1 MARMIKFSTG
11 IVGEIKH
18 NLREFKDGICPT
30 NMEVDPA
37 RKGDNYSLLRRGKTA
52 LEIEGYRKK
61 IEAECFHYNR
71 KNLVHVNEIICTL
84 PNDCPPTQEHA
95 FFQESLNYIVSTL
108 PMGERC
114 IILAEVHAD
123 EGHVSKDRKT
133 IINGAK
139 HLHVMYVPAVRDTKH
154 EGFEYK
160 LCSDALTRRSML
172 QQWHPSYQAWID
184 KAGITATVAS
194 GVTSGKGISV
204 KAMKEISK
212 ATGLSLEEIQS
223 LKIENERLQDK
234 LREKEQELLVAQQ
247 KLHEI
252 TASQQIVKPSWGEH
266 TWENE
271 IEKDRLY

>member
-30 NMEVDPA
+30 NIEVDPA

-84 PNDCPPTQEHA
+84 PNDCPSTQEHA
-95 FFQESLNYIVSTL
+95 FFQESLNYIASTL

-123 EGHVSKDRKT
+123 EGHISKDGKT
-133 IINGAK
+133 IVNGAK
-139 HLHVMYVPAVRDTKH
+139 HLHVMYVPAVQDAKH
-154 EGFEYK
+154 EGFDYK
-160 LCSDALTRRSML
+160 LCSDALTRRNML

-184 KAGITATVAS
+184 KAEITATVAS
-194 GVTSGKGISV
+194 GVTSGKGVSV

-212 ATGLSLEEIQS
+212 VTGLSLEEIQS

-234 LREKEQELLVAQQ
+234 LREKEQELLIANQ

-252 TASQQIVKPSWGEH
+252 TTSQQFMKPAWGEH